1 MAKKSKQWISVY
13 RSLLEQPYAR
23 KPQYLSIW
31 IYLLLNASYT
41 NREIIRNNEKIKLK
55 RGELV
60 ITYREIALFYSIPL
74 KVVFNAIQL
83 FKKLEQ
89 IKITSVKRPL
99 TGYCVIKI
107 LNYSKYQNYIG
118 TNIETNKET
127 NSKFVSFDDINNY
140 EDDIFEEK
148 REDKREEKR
157 KGTKEET
164 NRETNNK
171 FVSPDNINNYEDDI
185 LIEKRM
191 EKRIEKREDSQNPPD
206 FAPKNAKSEKALN
219 IIYRNKDFS
228 NKGANKNNNK
238 EDFYFSPPFLKNSIL
253 SIFKE
258 EYNESRGMDYIV
270 LNEQKELSAI
280 QGLLTAYLRQNGN
293 SEYTEEKTLNEF
305 RAYFKK
311 CLRIQNNFYKTN
323 LSLSL
328 IANKFNEI
336 MQVIKKEGIEAPE
349 IEAIKR
355 EEFYNNLK
363 LH

>member
-1 MAKKSKQWISVY
+1 VAKKSKQWISVY

-60 ITYREIALFYSIPL
+60 ITYRELSDFFGIAT
-74 KVVFNAIQL
+74 VQVFKILHYFQRIEQL
-83 FKKLEQ
+83 QVINLYKGVNGCCK
-89 IKITSVKRPL
+89 
-99 TGYCVIKI
+99 IKI
-107 LNYSKYQNYIG
+107 LNYLKYQSNM
-118 TNIETNKET
+118 ETNKGT
-127 NSKFVSFDDINNY
+127 FKGTFDNSVNDDISNNYVIEDFKWEHSKEQKREHLRTNKGTFKGTFDNSVNDDISNNY
-140 EDDIFEEK
+140 EMEDFK
-148 REDKREEKR
+148 REHLREHL
-157 KGTKEET
+157 
-164 NRETNNK
+164 RERST
-171 FVSPDNINNYEDDI
+171 SPN
-185 LIEKRM
+185 
-191 EKRIEKREDSQNPPD
+191 STD
-206 FAPKNAKSEKALN
+206 FAPENVKAEKALN
-219 IIYRNKDFS
+219 IIYRKKVL
-228 NKGANKNNNK
+228 NKGEEKNIKK
-238 EDFYFSPPFLKNSIL
+238 EDFYFSSPFLKNSIL

-280 QGLLTAYLRQNGN
+280 QGLLTAYRSQNGN
-293 SEYTEEKTLNEF
+293 SEYTGEKILDEF

-336 MQVIKKEGIEAPE
+336 IQVIKKEGIEDPE
-349 IEAIKR
+349 VEAINR